1 MLKRTSRAYLAGV
14 ALGKALVEMV
24 NLMYQENTAR
34 NFFSGVLSELGK
46 SKRHFGKKRTPK
58 SSKVVQRSTS
68 NQQPQPVICP
78 NCKGVGGFARNKSGN
93 KDNCTNCGGTGQTS
107 GRA

>member
-46 SKRHFGKKRTPK
+46 SKRHFGNKRTPK
-58 SSKVVQRSTS
+58 SSMVAVKSTS
-68 NQQPQPVICP
+68 NQHTKVDIPCFYACGNQHAGICMSVD
-78 NCKGVGGFARNKSGN
+78 GVCENRKLS
-93 KDNCTNCGGTGQTS
+93 
-107 GRA
+107 

>member
-46 SKRHFGKKRTPK
+46 SKRYFGNQRTPK
-58 SSKVVQRSTS
+58 RAKVVLHSTS
-68 NQQPQPVICP
+68 P
-78 NCKGVGGFARNKSGN
+78 NTTKETTVTPWPCKFSGSLVCAA
-93 KDNCTNCGGTGQTS
+93 KDCSDESCHIYEP
-107 GRA
+107 A

>member
-58 SSKVVQRSTS
+58 SSKVAPRSTS
-68 NQQPQPVICP
+68 TQQAKVFIKPGWCRYNGDGCLHIDPMCSNISSGGCTYHRPV
-78 NCKGVGGFARNKSGN
+78 
-93 KDNCTNCGGTGQTS
+93 
-107 GRA
+107 